1 MEQKYLVIAMVNGI
15 TYLTKVLAES
25 TGGAEHK
32 VLDLGYCGKHEY
44 GVEGCTAYDSALM
57 KTDCFRY
64 EALEAEP
71 IELDRLKIIIEKRNE
86 CIRQRD
92 AAEDRLCD
100 IEKELR
106 QLTERIELMKAEQ
119 NEVLEFMNS
128 L

>member
-1 MEQKYLVIAMVNGI
+1 MEKYIVIAMVNGI

-57 KTDCFRY
+57 KTDVFRY

-71 IELDRLKIIIEKRNE
+71 IELDRLKQIIEKRNE
-86 CIRQRD
+86 WIKQKDASEIRLQN
-92 AAEDRLCD
+92 L
-100 IEKELR
+100 EKEIRELSLR
-106 QLTERIELMKAEQ
+106 LELLKTQKAEI
-119 NEVLEFMNS
+119 EHLHSNS
-128 L
+128 

>member
-71 IELDRLKIIIEKRNE
+71 IDYPKLTRIIEERNRW
-86 CIRQRD
+86 IKQKD
-92 AAEDRLCD
+92 AAEIRVQNL
-100 IEKELR
+100 EKEIR
-106 QLTERIELMKAEQ
+106 ELTERLELLKAEH
-119 NEVLEFMNS
+119 NEALEFLNS
-128 L
+128 